1 MFLIKTHNRFLRG
14 NVSYL
19 VKFRISTKEEHT
31 EQNSDKWEGGLPQ
44 QCSELFHR
52 KSMNSKSTCIQKIIR
67 VILFFYTN
75 ESDSGDTEKAQYP
88 IPTYQRSNYSIQ
100 NIYVTFRE
108 INKGNTAKRK

>member
-1 MFLIKTHNRFLRG
+1 VTNGKVDFPDFA
-14 NVSYL
+14 S
-19 VKFRISTKEEHT
+19 E
-31 EQNSDKWEGGLPQ
+31 

-52 KSMNSKSTCIQKIIR
+52 KNMNSKSTCIQKIIR